1 MNDGHT
7 IDVGYV
13 HVLNDD
19 GTCRPNCPHPG
30 HLPGNETTMSC
41 SDDCPIHG
49 DAFPEA
55 EPDWRALTDDLA
67 ADYERLA
74 TRLTA
79 ASEGWFLE
87 GLEALA
93 RYREARQR

>member
-1 MNDGHT
+1 MSGALIDYPALAAIAAQFGDGALKT
-7 IDVGYV
+7 EAKRI
-13 HVLNDD
+13 LSE
-19 GTCRPNCPHPG
+19 R
-30 HLPGNETTMSC
+30 
-41 SDDCPIHG
+41 
-49 DAFPEA
+49 DAE
-55 EPDWRALTDDLA
+55 RALTDDLA